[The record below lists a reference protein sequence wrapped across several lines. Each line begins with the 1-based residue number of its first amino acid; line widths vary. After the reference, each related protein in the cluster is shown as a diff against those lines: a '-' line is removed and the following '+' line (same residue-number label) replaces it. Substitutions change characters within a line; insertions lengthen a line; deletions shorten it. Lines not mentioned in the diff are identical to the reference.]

1 MADSTPKSY
10 YNDPTTLYLYT
21 SLTAGSSHI
30 ITATSRLETILKAN
44 KIPFQAI
51 DVATDEEARK
61 LWGRRSRGKKLPGL
75 VRDGMIV
82 GDLEE
87 IEEWNEYGELKMQ
100 LGNESSKPETA
111 RISSTITAASKPD
124 ITPPSTMAAATS
136 PPRDSTSSQ
145 RIQIKEPPSRDS
157 PTQDRI
163 TLALRQ
169 AGEEAASK
177 AKENTKTKA
186 AAKLTSIKAED
197 AASPKSSTALGEEEK
212 SSETAEPETKKDSES
227 PESPKSAPERI
238 REIRQSISAQ
248 RPSLSSVAAES
259 TPDMKVNCPEGMS
272 MSGHHHGSVVS
283 ATSPGEEDQLAED
296 LSTLHETAVL
306 EDGESIEKPDTAPA
320 ADQVEVKKSDVG
332 DGQELP
338 TSSKDEGSTEKK
350 EVEEVTA
357 VDTSKD

>member
-1 MADSTPKSY
+1 
-10 YNDPTTLYLYT
+10 
-21 SLTAGSSHI
+21 
-30 ITATSRLETILKAN
+30 
-44 KIPFQAI
+44 
-51 DVATDEEARK
+51 
-61 LWGRRSRGKKLPGL
+61 
-75 VRDGMIV
+75 
-82 GDLEE
+82 
-87 IEEWNEYGELKMQ
+87 MQ
-100 LGNESSKPETA
+100 LGNESSKSDTA
-111 RISSTITAASKPD
+111 RIASTITAASKPD
-124 ITPPSTMAAATS
+124 ITPPSVMAAATS
-136 PPRDSTSSQ
+136 LPRESTSSQ
-145 RIQIKEPPSRDS
+145 RIQIQEPPSRDS
-157 PTQDRI
+157 PTEDRI

-177 AKENTKTKA
+177 AKENTKTKV
-186 AAKLTSIKAED
+186 AAKSTSIKPED
-197 AASPKSSTALGEEEK
+197 AASPKSSTALEEAK

-248 RPSLSSVAAES
+248 RPSLSGVAAES

-283 ATSPGEEDQLAED
+283 ATSPGEEEQLAED

-320 ADQVEVKKSDVG
+320 ADQVEVKKSDAG

-350 EVEEVTA
+350 EVEEATA
-357 VDTSKD
+357 VGTSKD